1 MRRAIDTQAVSKTFV
16 QRTKGLVLLSLSLS
30 LALAT
35 ALMAIPASA
44 AMIMSGASGL
54 GPFSFTGEGNSYTHY
69 LTPGDPASGP
79 AGSSQEY
86 FLTSAAP
93 GFLMPNPQNYGLQIS
108 KGFLPSFPGVTA
120 WDQGTPLLGQFDW
133 ALSYYSPE
141 PASAGTPFHSVL
153 YGTTTFADVTFDPA
167 NDGPGGI
174 QDIAY
179 GSATLNYDGF
189 YHAVG
194 GTLISTGATTLGLTV
209 TLYEVGIDG
218 NGQNEWSTVPIPEPS
233 TALLMGLGLTGLSRA
248 GRRRNHSSPC

>member
-1 MRRAIDTQAVSKTFV
+1 MRMTIDTRAASKTFV
-16 QRTKGLVLLSLSLS
+16 QCAKGLVLLSLT
-30 LALAT
+30 T

-44 AMIMSGASGL
+44 SMIISGGA
-54 GPFSFTGEGNSYTHY
+54 FSFTGEGNSYTHY
-69 LTPGDPASGP
+69 TTPGDPASGLT
-79 AGSSQEY
+79 GSSQEY
-86 FLTSAAP
+86 LLTSAAP
-93 GFLMPNPQNYGLQIS
+93 SFIMPDPENYGIQIS
-108 KGFLPSFPGVTA
+108 KGFLDPSFPGVTA
-120 WDQGTPLLGQFDW
+120 WDGGVSLGEFDW
-133 ALSYYSPE
+133 ALSYYTPI
-141 PASAGTPFHSVL
+141 PASAGSPFHSVL
-153 YGTTTFADVTFDPA
+153 YGTTTFEDVTFDPA

-189 YHAVG
+189 YHTVG
-194 GTLISTGATTLGLTV
+194 GTLINTGATTLGLTV